1 MAGKAKI
8 GAVIALDG
16 EKEFKQAV
24 TGVNKELTNLKSQ
37 SSLVKEQFDGQANTL
52 EALKKKR

>member
-37 SSLVKEQFDGQANTL
+37 SSLVKEQFDGQANS
-52 EALKKKR
+52 